1 METVV
6 LAAASSSVDVGPA
19 LLLLLANNKHRE
31 RPERPIIPSIRFVLS
46 SKSDVNCVKDF
57 RFERAAIYQLVELF
71 ALPDSPQKKT
81 AAATEGNLSVA
92 QYHEHQQAKRDA
104 LAAKAASGTT
114 QSEIVLEGSSVVN
127 DAVDYGSDDVEM
139 EEGEASSNKR
149 KESID
154 NDSDASSSKRSRG
167 ESETPLSAAGA
178 LSSPREVASSSS
190 PRAAQAARDPWMPS
204 ASEIADHVGNTV
216 PPNEIPL
223 YVCSGI
229 HDDAVA
235 EEQHF
240 DPLTNQRADYYIGLF
255 HELRYFSSKKTSSR
269 SKVPEW
275 QALCQSWNAFVENFN
290 KKTAA
295 YRERVKHARERF
307 ETFSTRGRLEQLHRS
322 SVDAGIPC
330 AVPEGHQCT
339 LCLPGAARLSDRDLN
354 GYTTIRVPASLKDL
368 RAKFLAREE
377 RDGRG
382 ASGAVGDHSAR
393 TTFASAVRGELRT
406 PSPFPERPAAGRPVA
421 PMYLGGAETLSNE
434 YDNEPAA
441 GSFSGYYCSQYAQQ
455 SSVLSRGRRGSEAAV
470 VGTRPGSGSLLWS
483 SFAAL
488 KQEMATLRAQ
498 VAQASQTASDISA
511 DVGGRV
517 ARLAQRVNALEQ
529 RFAPAGASASGQP
542 S

>member
-1 METVV
+1 MSLPQKNTDTAAEGKSSAGIET
-6 LAAASSSVDVGPA
+6 LSIPEY
-19 LLLLLANNKHRE
+19 RE
-31 RPERPIIPSIRFVLS
+31 RL
-46 SKSDVNCVKDF
+46 K
-57 RFERAAIYQLVELF
+57 
-71 ALPDSPQKKT
+71 
-81 AAATEGNLSVA
+81 
-92 QYHEHQQAKRDA
+92 AKLD
-104 LAAKAASGTT
+104 
-114 QSEIVLEGSSVVN
+114 
-127 DAVDYGSDDVEM
+127 DAVDFDDDVEM
-139 EEGEASSNKR
+139 EEGEASSSKR

-154 NDSDASSSKRSRG
+154 SDSLDPHAGSRRPREGDDSDASSSKRSRG
-167 ESETPLSAAGA
+167 ESDTPLSAAGA
-178 LSSPREVASSSS
+178 LSSPRDVVTSSS

-204 ASEIADHVGNTV
+204 ASEIADRVGNTV

-229 HDDAVA
+229 RDDAVA
-235 EEQHF
+235 EAQHF
-240 DPLTNQRADYYIGLF
+240 DPLTNQRRDYYIGLF
-255 HELRYFSSKKTSSR
+255 HELWYFSSKKTSSR

-290 KKTAA
+290 KKPAA
-295 YRERVKHARERF
+295 YRERVKHARKRF

-330 AVPEGHQCT
+330 AVPEGNQCT
-339 LCLPGAARLSDRDLN
+339 LCLPGAVRLSDRDLN
-354 GYTTIRVPASLKDL
+354 GYTTIRIPESLKDL

-377 RDGRG
+377 RDDRG

-406 PSPFPERPAAGRPVA
+406 PSPFPECPATGRPAA

-434 YDNEPAA
+434 YDNEPAD
-441 GSFSGYYCSQYAQQ
+441 GSFSGYYGSQYAQQ

-470 VGTRPGSGSLLWS
+470 VGTRPGYGQPGVDLGPTLEERVAAVEQLQSREC
-483 SFAAL
+483 AAL

-498 VAQASQTASDISA
+498 VAQASQTASDISV

-517 ARLAQRVNALEQ
+517 ARLAQRVHALEQ
-529 RFAPAGASASGQP
+529 RFASAGASASGQP

>member
-1 METVV
+1 M
-6 LAAASSSVDVGPA
+6 S
-19 LLLLLANNKHRE
+19 
-31 RPERPIIPSIRFVLS
+31 
-46 SKSDVNCVKDF
+46 
-57 RFERAAIYQLVELF
+57 
-71 ALPDSPQKKT
+71 SPQKKT

-92 QYHEHQQAKRDA
+92 QYHERQQAKRDA
-104 LAAKAASGTT
+104 LAAKDASGTT
-114 QSEIVLEGSSVVN
+114 QPEIVLEGSSVVN
-127 DAVDYGSDDVEM
+127 DAVDYEDGDVEM
-139 EEGEASSNKR
+139 EEGEVSSSKR

-154 NDSDASSSKRSRG
+154 SDSLDPHAGSRRPREGDDSNASSSKRSRG
-167 ESETPLSAAGA
+167 ESDTPRSAAGA
-178 LSSPREVASSSS
+178 LSS

-204 ASEIADHVGNTV
+204 ASEIADRVGNTV
-216 PPNEIPL
+216 PPNETPL

-240 DPLTNQRADYYIGLF
+240 DPLTNQRRDYYIGLF

-275 QALCQSWNAFVENFN
+275 QALCQSWNAFLENFN
-290 KKTAA
+290 KKPAA

-339 LCLPGAARLSDRDLN
+339 LFLPGAVRLSDRDLN
-354 GYTTIRVPASLKDL
+354 GYTTIRVPESLKDL

-377 RDGRG
+377 RDDRG
-382 ASGAVGDHSAR
+382 TSGAVGDHSAR

-421 PMYLGGAETLSNE
+421 PI
-434 YDNEPAA
+434 
-441 GSFSGYYCSQYAQQ
+441 
-455 SSVLSRGRRGSEAAV
+455 VLRRGRRGSEAAV
-470 VGTRPGSGSLLWS
+470 VGTRPGYGQPGVDLGPTLEERVAAVEQHQSRE
-483 SFAAL
+483 FAAL
-488 KQEMATLRAQ
+488 KQEVAILRAQ
-498 VAQASQTASDISA
+498 VAQASQTASVSV

-517 ARLAQRVNALEQ
+517 ARLAQRVHALEQ

>member
-1 METVV
+1 M
-6 LAAASSSVDVGPA
+6 S
-19 LLLLLANNKHRE
+19 
-31 RPERPIIPSIRFVLS
+31 
-46 SKSDVNCVKDF
+46 
-57 RFERAAIYQLVELF
+57 
-71 ALPDSPQKKT
+71 SPQKKT

-92 QYHEHQQAKRDA
+92 QYHGRQQAKRDA

-127 DAVDYGSDDVEM
+127 AAVDYGSDDVEM

-154 NDSDASSSKRSRG
+154 SDSLDPHAGSRRPREGDDSDASSSKRSRG

-190 PRAAQAARDPWMPS
+190 PRAAQVARDPWMPS
-204 ASEIADHVGNTV
+204 ASEIADRVGNTA

-229 HDDAVA
+229 HNDVVA

-240 DPLTNQRADYYIGLF
+240 DPLTNQRRDYYIGLF
-255 HELRYFSSKKTSSR
+255 HELRYFSSTKTSSR
-269 SKVPEW
+269 SK
-275 QALCQSWNAFVENFN
+275 NFN
-290 KKTAA
+290 KKPAA

-339 LCLPGAARLSDRDLN
+339 LCLPGAVRLSDRDLN
-354 GYTTIRVPASLKDL
+354 GYTTIRVPESLKDL

-377 RDGRG
+377 RDDRG
-382 ASGAVGDHSAR
+382 TSGAVGDHSAR
-393 TTFASAVRGELRT
+393 TTFASAVRGEFRT

-434 YDNEPAA
+434 SDNEPAA
-441 GSFSGYYCSQYAQQ
+441 GSFLGYYGSQYAQQ

-470 VGTRPGSGSLLWS
+470 VGTRPGYGQPGVDLGPTLEERVAALEQHQSRE
-483 SFAAL
+483 FAAL
-488 KQEMATLRAQ
+488 KQEVAILRAQ
-498 VAQASQTASDISA
+498 VAQASQTASDISV

-517 ARLAQRVNALEQ
+517 ARLAQRVHALEQ

-542 S
+542 SYVARAAGMASAARCKRSDGGAC

>member
-1 METVV
+1 MS
-6 LAAASSSVDVGPA
+6 L
-19 LLLLLANNKHRE
+19 
-31 RPERPIIPSIRFVLS
+31 
-46 SKSDVNCVKDF
+46 
-57 RFERAAIYQLVELF
+57 
-71 ALPDSPQKKT
+71 PQKKT

-92 QYHEHQQAKRDA
+92 QYHERQQAKRDA
-104 LAAKAASGTT
+104 LATKAASGTT

-127 DAVDYGSDDVEM
+127 DAVDYEDDDVEM
-139 EEGEASSNKR
+139 EEGEASSSKR
-149 KESID
+149 KQSID
-154 NDSDASSSKRSRG
+154 SDSLDPHAGSRRPREGDDSDASSSKRSRG
-167 ESETPLSAAGA
+167 ESDTPLSAAGA
-178 LSSPREVASSSS
+178 LSSP
-190 PRAAQAARDPWMPS
+190 Q
-204 ASEIADHVGNTV
+204 IADRVGNTV

-223 YVCSGI
+223 YVYSGI

-240 DPLTNQRADYYIGLF
+240 DPLTNQRRDYYIGLF

-290 KKTAA
+290 KKPAA
-295 YRERVKHARERF
+295 YRERVKHARECF

-322 SVDAGIPC
+322 S
-330 AVPEGHQCT
+330 CT
-339 LCLPGAARLSDRDLN
+339 LWLPGAVRLSDRDLN
-354 GYTTIRVPASLKDL
+354 GYTTIRVPESLKDL

-377 RDGRG
+377 RDDRG
-382 ASGAVGDHSAR
+382 ASGAVSDHSAR
-393 TTFASAVRGELRT
+393 TTFASAVRCELRT

-441 GSFSGYYCSQYAQQ
+441 GSFSGYYGSQYAQQ

-470 VGTRPGSGSLLWS
+470 VGTRPGYGQPGVDLGPTLEERVAAVEQLQSRE
-483 SFAAL
+483 FAAL

-498 VAQASQTASDISA
+498 VAQASQTASDISV

-517 ARLAQRVNALEQ
+517 ARLAQRVHALEQ

>member
-1 METVV
+1 M
-6 LAAASSSVDVGPA
+6 S
-19 LLLLLANNKHRE
+19 
-31 RPERPIIPSIRFVLS
+31 
-46 SKSDVNCVKDF
+46 
-57 RFERAAIYQLVELF
+57 
-71 ALPDSPQKKT
+71 SPQKKT
-81 AAATEGNLSVA
+81 AAATEGNLS
-92 QYHEHQQAKRDA
+92 
-104 LAAKAASGTT
+104 AASGTT

-127 DAVDYGSDDVEM
+127 DAVDYEDDDVEM
-139 EEGEASSNKR
+139 EEASPSSNKR

-154 NDSDASSSKRSRG
+154 SDSLDPHAGSRRPREGDDSDASSSKRSRG
-167 ESETPLSAAGA
+167 ESKTPLSAAGA
-178 LSSPREVASSSS
+178 LSSP
-190 PRAAQAARDPWMPS
+190 Q
-204 ASEIADHVGNTV
+204 IADRVGNTV

-240 DPLTNQRADYYIGLF
+240 DPLTNQRRDYCIGLF

-269 SKVPEW
+269 SKMPEW

-290 KKTAA
+290 KKPAA
-295 YRERVKHARERF
+295 YRERVKHAP
-307 ETFSTRGRLEQLHRS
+307 LEQLHRS

-339 LCLPGAARLSDRDLN
+339 LCLPGA
-354 GYTTIRVPASLKDL
+354 SLKDL

-377 RDGRG
+377 RDDRG
-382 ASGAVGDHSAR
+382 TSGAVGDHSAR

-406 PSPFPERPAAGRPVA
+406 PSPFLECPAAGHPAA

-441 GSFSGYYCSQYAQQ
+441 GSFSGYYGSQYDQQ

-470 VGTRPGSGSLLWS
+470 VGTRPGYGQPGVDLGPTLEERVAAVEQHQSREL
-483 SFAAL
+483 AAL
-488 KQEMATLRAQ
+488 MQEVPIMRAQ
-498 VAQASQTASDISA
+498 VAQASQTASDISV

-517 ARLAQRVNALEQ
+517 ARLAQRVYALER

>member
-1 METVV
+1 M
-6 LAAASSSVDVGPA
+6 S
-19 LLLLLANNKHRE
+19 
-31 RPERPIIPSIRFVLS
+31 
-46 SKSDVNCVKDF
+46 
-57 RFERAAIYQLVELF
+57 
-71 ALPDSPQKKT
+71 SPQKKT

-92 QYHEHQQAKRDA
+92 QYHERQQAKRDA
-104 LAAKAASGTT
+104 LAAKAVSGTT

-127 DAVDYGSDDVEM
+127 DAVDYEDDD
-139 EEGEASSNKR
+139 R

-154 NDSDASSSKRSRG
+154 SDSLDPHAGSRRPREGDDSDASSSKRSRG
-167 ESETPLSAAGA
+167 ESDTPLSAAGA

-204 ASEIADHVGNTV
+204 ASEIADRVGNTV

-240 DPLTNQRADYYIGLF
+240 DPLTNQRRDYYIGLF

-290 KKTAA
+290 KKPAA

-330 AVPEGHQCT
+330 AAPEGQQCT

-354 GYTTIRVPASLKDL
+354 GYTMIRVPASLKDL

-377 RDGRG
+377 RDDRG

-393 TTFASAVRGELRT
+393 TTFASAVRDELRT

-441 GSFSGYYCSQYAQQ
+441 GSFSGYYGSQYAQQ

-470 VGTRPGSGSLLWS
+470 VGTRPGYGQPGVDLGPTLEERVAAVEQLQSRE
-483 SFAAL
+483 FAAL

-498 VAQASQTASDISA
+498 VAQASQTASDISV

-517 ARLAQRVNALEQ
+517 ARLAQRVHALEQ

>member
-1 METVV
+1 M
-6 LAAASSSVDVGPA
+6 SSP
-19 LLLLLANNKHRE
+19 KE
-31 RPERPIIPSIRFVLS
+31 
-46 SKSDVNCVKDF
+46 
-57 RFERAAIYQLVELF
+57 
-71 ALPDSPQKKT
+71 KT
-81 AAATEGNLSVA
+81 AAAAEEKTSTETERFSVPE
-92 QYHEHQQAKRDA
+92 YFERHQAKRDA
-104 LAAKAASGTT
+104 LAAKPAAGTT
-114 QSEIVLEGSSVVN
+114 QPEIVLEGSSVAN
-127 DAVDYGSDDVEM
+127 DAVDYGDGVVEM
-139 EEGEASSNKR
+139 EEGEASSSRR

-154 NDSDASSSKRSRG
+154 SDCLDPHAGSRRPREGDDSDASSSKRSRG
-167 ESETPLSAAGA
+167 ESDTPLSAAGA
-178 LSSPREVASSSS
+178 LSTPRDVASSSS

-204 ASEIADHVGNTV
+204 ASEIADRVGNTV

-235 EEQHF
+235 EGQHF
-240 DPLTNQRADYYIGLF
+240 DPLTNQRRDYYIGLF
-255 HELRYFSSKKTSSR
+255 HELQYFSSKKTSSR

-290 KKTAA
+290 KKPEA

-330 AVPEGHQCT
+330 AVPEDQQCT

-377 RDGRG
+377 RDERG
-382 ASGAVGDHSAR
+382 PSGAAGDYSAR
-393 TTFASAVRGELRT
+393 TTFAPAVRGELRT
-406 PSPFPERPAAGRPVA
+406 PSPFPERPAAGRPAA

-441 GSFSGYYCSQYAQQ
+441 GSFLGYYGSQYAQQ

-470 VGTRPGSGSLLWS
+470 VGTRPGYGQPGVDLGRPALEERVAAVEQHQSRE
-483 SFAAL
+483 FAAL
-488 KQEMATLRAQ
+488 KQEIAILRAQ
-498 VAQASQTASDISA
+498 VAQGSQTTSDISV

-517 ARLAQRVNALEQ
+517 VRLAQRVGELSLGHSKIISGSINQNSDKELMREV
-529 RFAPAGASASGQP
+529 SAAKPFSAQYGL
-542 S
+542 

>member
-1 METVV
+1 M
-6 LAAASSSVDVGPA
+6 S
-19 LLLLLANNKHRE
+19 
-31 RPERPIIPSIRFVLS
+31 
-46 SKSDVNCVKDF
+46 
-57 RFERAAIYQLVELF
+57 
-71 ALPDSPQKKT
+71 SPQKKT
-81 AAATEGNLSVA
+81 VAATEGNLSVA
-92 QYHEHQQAKRDA
+92 QYHERQQAKRDA

-114 QSEIVLEGSSVVN
+114 QSEIVLEGSSVVS
-127 DAVDYGSDDVEM
+127 DAVDYESDDVEM

-154 NDSDASSSKRSRG
+154 SDSLDPHAGSRRSREGDDSDASSSKRSRG
-167 ESETPLSAAGA
+167 ETETPLSAAGA

-190 PRAAQAARDPWMPS
+190 LRAAQAARDPWMLS
-204 ASEIADHVGNTV
+204 A
-216 PPNEIPL
+216 
-223 YVCSGI
+223 GI

-240 DPLTNQRADYYIGLF
+240 DPLTNQRRDYYIGLF

-290 KKTAA
+290 KKPVA

-322 SVDAGIPC
+322 SVDAVHG
-330 AVPEGHQCT
+330 AV
-339 LCLPGAARLSDRDLN
+339 RLSDRDLN
-354 GYTTIRVPASLKDL
+354 GYTMIRVPESLKDL

-377 RDGRG
+377 RDDRG
-382 ASGAVGDHSAR
+382 TSGAVGDTALALPSR
-393 TTFASAVRGELRT
+393 RQLRT

-421 PMYLGGAETLSNE
+421 PMYLGGTETLSNE

-441 GSFSGYYCSQYAQQ
+441 GSFSGYYGSQYAQQ

-470 VGTRPGSGSLLWS
+470 VGTRPGYGQPGVDLGPTLEERVAAVEQRQSRE
-483 SFAAL
+483 FAAL
-488 KQEMATLRAQ
+488 MQEVAILRAQ
-498 VAQASQTASDISA
+498 VAQASQTASDISV
-511 DVGGRV
+511 DVGGRI
-517 ARLAQRVNALEQ
+517 ARLAQRVYALEQ

>member
-1 METVV
+1 M
-6 LAAASSSVDVGPA
+6 S
-19 LLLLLANNKHRE
+19 
-31 RPERPIIPSIRFVLS
+31 
-46 SKSDVNCVKDF
+46 
-57 RFERAAIYQLVELF
+57 
-71 ALPDSPQKKT
+71 SPQKKT
-81 AAATEGNLSVA
+81 DAAAEEKSSAGIETLSIPE
-92 QYHEHQQAKRDA
+92 YRERHKAKRDA
-104 LAAKAASGTT
+104 LAAKTAAGTT
-114 QSEIVLEGSSVVN
+114 QPEIVLEGSSVVN
-127 DAVDYGSDDVEM
+127 DAVDFEDDDVEM
-139 EEGEASSNKR
+139 EEGEASSSKR

-154 NDSDASSSKRSRG
+154 SDSLDPRDDSDASSSKRSRG
-167 ESETPLSAAGA
+167 ESDTPLSAAGA

-204 ASEIADHVGNTV
+204 ASEIADRVGNTV

-240 DPLTNQRADYYIGLF
+240 DPLTNQRRDYCIGLF

-269 SKVPEW
+269 SKVPDW

-290 KKTAA
+290 KKPAA

-339 LCLPGAARLSDRDLN
+339 LCLPGAVRLSDRDLN
-354 GYTTIRVPASLKDL
+354 GYTTIRVPESLKDL

-377 RDGRG
+377 RDDRG
-382 ASGAVGDHSAR
+382 TSGAVGDHSAR

-441 GSFSGYYCSQYAQQ
+441 GSFSGYYGSQYAQQ

-470 VGTRPGSGSLLWS
+470 VGTRPGSGSLLWNS
-483 SFAAL
+483 IRAGREFAAL
-488 KQEMATLRAQ
+488 MQEVAILRAQ
-498 VAQASQTASDISA
+498 VAQVSQTASDISI

-517 ARLAQRVNALEQ
+517 ARLAQRVHALEQ